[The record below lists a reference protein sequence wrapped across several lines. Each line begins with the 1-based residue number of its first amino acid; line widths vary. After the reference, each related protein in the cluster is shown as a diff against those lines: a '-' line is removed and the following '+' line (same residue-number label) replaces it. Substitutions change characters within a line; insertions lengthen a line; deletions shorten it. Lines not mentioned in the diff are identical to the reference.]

1 MDAIQ
6 AHKMIEDLQ
15 QKSNTL
21 SLGGK
26 EVADTIARL
35 AVTSMG
41 VAAHDGLIENEEINT
56 VILFTA
62 EIMTTFVS
70 TRGYISSESVN

>member
-21 SLGGK
+21 SRGGK
-26 EVADTIARL
+26 KVANTIAKL
-35 AVTSMG
+35 GVTS
-41 VAAHDGLIENEEINT
+41 VCAAMEDGLIENEEINT